1 MRDFLEY
8 YAIKSLLLFTKIL
21 PISFVYSFFK
31 TLASLFFK
39 YDKRRSVLTLK
50 NLHLIY
56 PEKSD
61 EDVLALAKEAYES
74 VGITVAEILLMLTDR
89 FDMSAMIENTEEAIE
104 KLKKYTQNS
113 KMGTILLTAHF
124 SNWELAAHF
133 LAKSGFPMLAIARRG
148 NNLLI
153 EKKLTTPFREKYGN
167 KNLFKD
173 HAGGGIIK
181 CLKNNQRVGLLVD
194 QKASGVSS
202 IKVKFFNQESYTVNS
217 IAILKLKYNPTIL
230 PVFAVRQKNGKYKI
244 LVKEPVDYVAEE
256 ESDEK
261 IRVSKMTQKYNDI
274 MEEVIR
280 AYPEQWFWMHNR
292 WRIGK

>member
-8 YAIKSLLLFTKIL
+8 YAIKSVLLFTKL
-21 PISFVYSFFK
+21 FPASFVYSFCNII
-31 TLASLFFK
+31 AALFFK

-61 EDVLALAKEAYES
+61 EEVLALAKDAYRNVS
-74 VGITVAEILLMLTDR
+74 MTVAEILLMLTDR
-89 FDMSAMIENTEEAIE
+89 FDMSAMIENAEEAIE
-104 KLKKYTQNS
+104 KLKKYAQNS
-113 KMGTILLTAHF
+113 NMGTIMLTAHF

-133 LAKSGFPMLAIARRG
+133 VAQNGFPMLVIARRG

-153 EKKLTTPFREKYGN
+153 EKNLTTPLREKYGN

-194 QKASGVSS
+194 QKASGASS
-202 IKVKFFNQESYTVNS
+202 IKVKFFNQESDTVNS

-230 PVFAVRQKNGKYKI
+230 PVFAVRQKNGKYQI
-244 LVKEPVDYVAEE
+244 LIKEPVDYVAEE

-261 IRVSKMTQKYNDI
+261 IRVAKMTQKYNDI

>member
-1 MRDFLEY
+1 MRDFFEY
-8 YAIKSLLLFTKIL
+8 YAVKSLLLFTKIL
-21 PISFVYSFFK
+21 PISFVYSFCK
-31 TLASLFFK
+31 TLAALFFR
-39 YDKRRSVLTLK
+39 YDKRRSILTLK
-50 NLHLIY
+50 NLHFIY

-61 EDVLALAKEAYES
+61 HEVLTLAKETYNGVA
-74 VGITVAEILLMLTDR
+74 ITVAEILLMLTDR
-89 FDMSAMIENTEEAIE
+89 FDISSMVENADEAIE
-104 KLKKYTQNS
+104 KLEKYRQNS
-113 KMGTILLTAHF
+113 KTGTIVLTAHF

-148 NNLLI
+148 NNIRI

-181 CLKNNQRVGLLVD
+181 CLKSGQRVGLLVD

-202 IKVKFFNQESYTVNS
+202 IKIKFFNQEADTVNS
-217 IAILKLKYNPTIL
+217 IAVLKLKYNPTIL
-230 PVFAVRQKNGKYKI
+230 PIFAVRQENGKYRI
-244 LVKEPVDYVAEE
+244 LVKEPAEYIAEE

-261 IRVSKMTQKYNDI
+261 IRVAKMTQKYNDI

-292 WRIGK
+292 WRIAK

>member
-8 YAIKSLLLFTKIL
+8 YAIRSVLLFTKL
-21 PISFVYSFFK
+21 FTISFVYSFCNAI
-31 TLASLFFK
+31 ASLFFK
-39 YDKRRSVLTLK
+39 YDKRRSVLTLQ

-61 EDVLALAKEAYES
+61 EEILTLAKEAYES

-89 FDMSAMIENTEEAIE
+89 FDMSAMIENAEEAIE

-113 KMGTILLTAHF
+113 TTGTIFLTAHF

-133 LAKSGFPMLAIARRG
+133 VARNGFPMLVIARRG

-153 EKKLTTPFREKYGN
+153 EKNLTTPFREKHGN

-181 CLKNNQRVGLLVD
+181 CLKSGQRLGLLVD

-202 IKVKFFNQESYTVNS
+202 IKVKFFNQESDTVNS
-217 IAILKLKYNPTIL
+217 IAILKLKYNPTVL
-230 PVFAVRQKNGKYKI
+230 PVFAARQKNGKYQI

-261 IRVSKMTQKYNDI
+261 IRVAKMTQKYNDI

>member
-31 TLASLFFK
+31 TLAALFFK

-61 EDVLALAKEAYES
+61 EDVLALAKKAYES

-113 KMGTILLTAHF
+113 KMGTIFLTAHF

-133 LAKSGFPMLAIARRG
+133 VAKSGFPMLVIARRG

-153 EKKLTTPFREKYGN
+153 EKNLTTPLREKYGN

-181 CLKNNQRVGLLVD
+181 CLKSSQRLGLLVD

-202 IKVKFFNQESYTVNS
+202 IKVKFFNQDADTVNS
-217 IAILKLKYNPTIL
+217 IAILKLKYNPTVL
-230 PVFAVRQKNGKYKI
+230 PVFGVRQKNGKYKI

-261 IRVSKMTQKYNDI
+261 IRVAKMTQKYNDI

>member
-31 TLASLFFK
+31 NLAALFFK

-61 EDVLALAKEAYES
+61 EDVLILAKEAYKS

-104 KLKKYTQNS
+104 KLKRYTQNS
-113 KMGTILLTAHF
+113 KTGTIFLTAHF

-133 LAKSGFPMLAIARRG
+133 VARNGFPMLVIARRG

-153 EKKLTTPFREKYGN
+153 EKNLTTPLREKYGN

-181 CLKNNQRVGLLVD
+181 CLKNAQRVGLLVD

-202 IKVKFFNQESYTVNS
+202 IKVKFFNQESDTVNS
-217 IAILKLKYNPTIL
+217 IAILKLKYNPTVL
-230 PVFAVRQKNGKYKI
+230 PVFGVRQKNGKYKI

-261 IRVSKMTQKYNDI
+261 IRVAKMTQKYNDI